1 MSTQQTDRSIE
12 QTTRTT
18 EPTDRSI
25 AQTFEQI
32 MTRLL
37 SCIENQYDKRPS
49 SLIYNAL
56 APAALELAELYQQ
69 LEDIYTNTFADTAS
83 GQYLEWRTKEQGIS
97 REDAIRAVR
106 KGIFTD
112 NKGNPAK
119 LYAGYRFKTI
129 DGDNSLIFTIS
140 NELGTGQYELIC
152 ETAGECGNHYIGD
165 LLPVTNITGLG
176 SAIMTDIIVPGE
188 DVETDESLY
197 NRYLARLN
205 EKNFGGNI
213 ADYKLWL
220 LSQDGVGAVKIYP
233 VWNGGGSVKC
243 VFLDSNYNV
252 PNADLINRVQ
262 TAIDPETNHGEGI
275 GLAPIGHTVTVK
287 GADSHAI
294 NISTTLTLEEN
305 TVLGQLA
312 SAIKDSLNDLFLD
325 LKKHWEEQ
333 KITVRIAHIDAK
345 LLSLSGVVD
354 IADTLVNGQNSNIDL
369 DEEAVP
375 ELGEVVI
382 NGQRL

>member
-1 MSTQQTDRSIE
+1 MSTKQTDRSIE

-18 EPTDRSI
+18 EPIDRSI
-25 AQTFEQI
+25 AQSFEQI

-37 SCIENQYDKRPS
+37 SRIENQYDKRPS

-152 ETAGECGNHYIGD
+152 ETAGECGNQYIGD

-275 GLAPIGHTVTVK
+275 RLAPIGHTVK

-294 NISTTLTLEEN
+294 NISTTLTL
-305 TVLGQLA
+305 
-312 SAIKDSLNDLFLD
+312 
-325 LKKHWEEQ
+325 
-333 KITVRIAHIDAK
+333 
-345 LLSLSGVVD
+345 
-354 IADTLVNGQNSNIDL
+354 
-369 DEEAVP
+369 
-375 ELGEVVI
+375 
-382 NGQRL
+382 